1 MSKKK
6 LKKRFNASKIL
17 SKVRLYPRP
26 AKIRFSIK
34 KLYEASVVM
43 LAVLASAFTIFTGI
57 LAFQNIDSFNE
68 WFNKEFQTKQYWL
81 NAANSLAP
89 EVNVS
94 LFDKKLGQPIFTST
108 IDKLTNRTYVNDYFY
123 TQVITSDSGSVLMYS
138 ITLRQTDFYPNIP
151 YFEQGPEK
159 DRRYL
164 LGKTTFGDMSGGE
177 DKEIVAGQY
186 LPSFR
191 RGIYSEGYYFGNP
204 GNYLYYFLSINDA
217 GIGGGGYAKLDNS
230 VAKAYNFNDTG
241 LFDDCT
247 REFLPSPGN
256 MNSKTGDAMDSMK
269 EARRLMN
276 NEIANTITVT
286 NRHGSAIC
294 ANKDFFKEMGI
305 MILGPDLDKVRL
317 LRQ

>member
-1 MSKKK
+1 MALRK
-6 LKKRFNASKIL
+6 LL
-17 SKVRLYPRP
+17 SQLRSVN
-26 AKIRFSIK
+26 IGTSIK
-34 KLYEASVVM
+34 KSYQASVVV
-43 LAVLASAFTIFTGI
+43 LALLASAFTVFTGI

-68 WFNKEFQTKQYWL
+68 WFNKEFQTEQYWL

-89 EVNVS
+89 EVNIS
-94 LFDKKLGQPIFTST
+94 LFDKKLGQPVFTSSS
-108 IDKLTNRTYVNDYFY
+108 DGLTNRTYVNDYFY
-123 TQVITSDSGSVLMYS
+123 TQAITAESGSVLMYS
-138 ITLRQTDFYPNIP
+138 ITLRKPDFYPNIP
-151 YFEQGPEK
+151 YFEQSREK
-159 DRRYL
+159 DVHYL

-191 RGIYSEGYYFGNP
+191 RGIYSEGYYYGNP

-217 GIGGGGYAKLDNS
+217 GIGGGGYAKLDDS
-230 VAKAYNFNDTG
+230 GTRAYSFDDTG

-256 MNSKTGDAMDSMK
+256 MDGKKGDAMDDMK
-269 EARRLMN
+269 KARKLMI
-276 NEIANTITVT
+276 NETANTITVT
-286 NRHGSAIC
+286 NRQGGAIC
-294 ANKDFFKEMGI
+294 ANKDFFKEMGV